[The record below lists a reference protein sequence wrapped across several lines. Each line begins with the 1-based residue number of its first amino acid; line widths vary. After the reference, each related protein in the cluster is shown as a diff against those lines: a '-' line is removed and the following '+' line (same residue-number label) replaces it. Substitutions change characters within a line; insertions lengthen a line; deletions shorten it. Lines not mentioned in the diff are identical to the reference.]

1 MKLTPIQE
9 ILDWELSLSQ
19 MFDSDQRIA
28 MAILEKIRT
37 KRNELLEKEADFM
50 CDYVTWA
57 IGDFVKK
64 VHNSDL
70 KRHYK
75 RTFNINEK

>member
-1 MKLTPIQE
+1 MKLTPIQI
-9 ILDWELSLSQ
+9 ILDWESSLSQ

-37 KRNELLEKEADFM
+37 QRNEMLEKEADFM
-50 CDYVTWA
+50 CEYVVRA
-57 IGDFVKK
+57 IDDFAKNI
-64 VHNSDL
+64 HGPAL